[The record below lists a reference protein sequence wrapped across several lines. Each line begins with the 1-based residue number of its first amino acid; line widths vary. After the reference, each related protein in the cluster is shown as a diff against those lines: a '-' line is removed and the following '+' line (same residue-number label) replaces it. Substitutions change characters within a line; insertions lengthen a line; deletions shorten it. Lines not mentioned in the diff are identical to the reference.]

1 MRRAFSVFLYLLN
14 DQKSIMVDREKTLI
28 RNLRDWKFKNPPNY
42 AELPISEDPEYNV
55 PVAVK
60 NAVFSKVPTEP
71 LIGKLHLVCASEDAM
86 KNILDLDPEVAET
99 EDFINFIA
107 GKYLPDGGLTV
118 CHRYGGYQFGYWAD
132 QLGDGRAHILG
143 EYVNRNGESWQP
155 QLKGSGE
162 TPYSRFGDG
171 RAVLRSSIREM
182 IASEA
187 CYNLG
192 IPTTR
197 AAALVVSDEHKVW
210 RDKTYSGAARQERAA
225 VVMRLAPA
233 WYRLGSF
240 EILLKR
246 KEPDTM
252 RRLADFVIKHHFPS
266 IMPDDPDKYVK
277 WYSEVAYRNLD
288 MVVTWQG
295 LGFTHGVLNTDNISV
310 LGLTIDY
317 GPFGFLQHYYQHYVP
332 NTSDDS
338 GRYAYNKQPDII
350 LWNLEKF
357 AEALE
362 PILTEKQ
369 KEKIK
374 NLQPLLSDYVSKNV
388 KQKYLS
394 KLGLEEMRSGDDELL
409 EKLFNLMQQT
419 TSDFTAT
426 FRQLAEVKMS
436 QLLDTTLLES
446 KWSLTKMSKTS
457 DWEKWVKMYQERLDD
472 ENVSDEE
479 RRKRM
484 LKVNPM
490 YVPSNWILQ
499 EAIAD
504 AEKNDFGKV
513 QLLLKIFQNPYDVNE
528 EAEKLG
534 YSSQPPSWSYGLKL
548 SCSS

>member
-1 MRRAFSVFLYLLN
+1 
-14 DQKSIMVDREKTLI
+14 MVDRERKLI
-28 RNLRDWKFKNPPNY
+28 RDLKQWKFRYPPNY
-42 AELPISEDPEYNV
+42 AELPISDEPKYNV

-60 NAVFSKVPTEP
+60 NSVFSKVPTEP
-71 LIGKLHLVCASEDAM
+71 LIGKLHLVCTSEDAM
-86 KNILDLDPEVAET
+86 TDILDLHPEVAET
-99 EDFINFIA
+99 EEFIDFVA
-107 GKYLPDGGLTV
+107 GKYLPNGGLTV

-143 EYVNRNGESWQP
+143 EYINSKGESWQP

-187 CYNLG
+187 CHYLG

-197 AAALVVSDEHKVW
+197 AAALVVSDDHKVW
-210 RDKTYSGAARQERAA
+210 RDRAYCGTMREERAA

-246 KEPDTM
+246 NEPHTM
-252 RRLADFVIKHHFPS
+252 KQLADFVIKHHFPDVA
-266 IMPDDPDKYVK
+266 IDDPDKYVK
-277 WYSEVAYRNLD
+277 LYLEVAYRNLD
-288 MVVTWQG
+288 MVATWQG

-317 GPFGFLQHYYQHYVP
+317 GPFGFVQHYYEHYVP
-332 NTSDDS
+332 NTSDDA
-338 GRYAYNKQPDII
+338 GRYAFNKQPGII

-357 AEALE
+357 AEALA
-362 PILTEKQ
+362 PILTDDQ
-369 KEKIK
+369 KKKINDIRAPLEAYVREKIT
-374 NLQPLLSDYVSKNV
+374 QT
-388 KQKYLS
+388 YLN
-394 KLGLEEMRSGDDELL
+394 KLGLEQCRDGDAALVKELL
-409 EKLFNLMQQT
+409 QLMQQT
-419 TSDFTAT
+419 MADFTST
-426 FRQLAEVKMS
+426 FRQLAEVEVS
-436 QLLDTTLLES
+436 QLLDATTLES
-446 KWSLTKMSKTS
+446 KWSLAKVSKAS
-457 DWEKWVKMYQERLDD
+457 QWGQWVQKYRDRLEQEK
-472 ENVSDEE
+472 VSDEN
-479 RRKRM
+479 RRTRM
-484 LKVNPM
+484 LKVNPL

-513 QLLLKIFQNPYDVNE
+513 RHLLKIFKNPYEVNE

-534 YSSQPPSWSYGLKL
+534 YSSQPPNWSFGLKL